1 MDFRERLILCVEP
14 KQDADYITR
23 DYLDLQLYVRLMVT
37 GNSSIRAYDGILSVW
52 GITEDEL
59 FDVAKEN
66 TKKDSAAANVFE
78 LFSRVFECGHEDDAP
93 ELLVLTNSYQSY
105 GAGVIAVPDCMG
117 KVADIKGKDLY
128 ILPSSIHEL
137 MVTPDNGVLGPSEL
151 RAIVKDVND
160 TQVSPEDLLSYNV
173 YKYSRSS
180 GEISVCS

>member
-1 MDFRERLILCVEP
+1 MNDFRERLILCVEP

-37 GNSSIRAYDGILSVW
+37 ESSSIRAHDGILSVW
-52 GITEDEL
+52 GMTENEL
-59 FDVAKEN
+59 FDAAREN
-66 TKKDSAAANVFE
+66 TKMDSVVVNVFE
-78 LFSRVFECGHEDDAP
+78 LERFEDEDGAP
-93 ELLVLTNSYQSY
+93 ELLVLTNSYESY
-105 GAGVIAVPDCMG
+105 GAGIIAVPDFMG
-117 KVADIKGKDLY
+117 KVSDMEGKDLY

-160 TQVSPEDLLSYNV
+160 TQVSPEERLSYNV

-180 GEISVCS
+180 GEISICS